1 MMKGMLNKQTFYTAL
16 CVALAGLFGFAS
28 CNNNATPS
36 PSPKDTVATSVFA
49 PIVNDTTL
57 NIDLSAI
64 TNIRFPKYK
73 VLKQQPIIPDSV
85 CIALDEE
92 TLAGGNYSVILSF
105 DTIPSQAFY
114 ERVEQ
119 AALQDTCW
127 KVKEYAY
134 TYKRKDK
141 QGGLY
146 RLAFSK
152 GSMQIVLSHLNSD
165 MIKNYSNEQ

>member
-1 MMKGMLNKQTFYTAL
+1 MLDKRRL
-16 CVALAGLFGFAS
+16 CSMLCIALAGLLGFVS
-28 CNNNATPS
+28 CNNNANPS
-36 PSPKDTVATSVFA
+36 SSLKDTVAASVFA

-64 TNIRFPKYK
+64 TNMSFPKYK
-73 VLKQQPIIPDSV
+73 ILKQQPIIPDSV
-85 CIALDEE
+85 SIALDEE
-92 TLAGGNYSVILSF
+92 TVAGGNYSAILSF

-119 AALQDTCW
+119 AAPQDTCW
-127 KVKEYAY
+127 KIKEYAY

-152 GSMQIVLSHLNSD
+152 GSMQIVFSHLNSD

>member
-1 MMKGMLNKQTFYTAL
+1 MLNKQTLYTAL
-16 CVALAGLFGFAS
+16 CVALAGFLGFTS
-28 CNNNATPS
+28 CNNKATPS
-36 PSPKDTVATSVFA
+36 PSLKDTVAASVFA
-49 PIVNDTTL
+49 PIVNDTML

-64 TNIRFPKYK
+64 TSIRFPKYK

-85 CIALDEE
+85 SIALDEE
-92 TLAGGNYSVILSF
+92 TVAGGNYSAILSF

-146 RLAFSK
+146 RIAFSK
-152 GSMQIVLSHLNSD
+152 GSMQIMLSHLNSD

>member
-1 MMKGMLNKQTFYTAL
+1 MKGMLNKRTFYAVL

-36 PSPKDTVATSVFA
+36 PSPEDTVSASVFA

-64 TNIRFPKYK
+64 TSIRFPKYK

-85 CIALDEE
+85 SIALDEE
-92 TLAGGNYSVILSF
+92 TVAGGNYSAILSF

-152 GSMQIVLSHLNSD
+152 GSMQIVFSHLNSD

>member
-1 MMKGMLNKQTFYTAL
+1 MLDKRRL
-16 CVALAGLFGFAS
+16 CSMLCIALAGLLGFVS
-28 CNNNATPS
+28 CNNNANPS
-36 PSPKDTVATSVFA
+36 SSLKDTVAASVFA

-64 TNIRFPKYK
+64 TNMRFPKYK
-73 VLKQQPIIPDSV
+73 ILKQQPIIPDSV
-85 CIALDEE
+85 SIALDEE
-92 TLAGGNYSVILSF
+92 TVAGGNYSAILSF

-152 GSMQIVLSHLNSD
+152 GSMQIVFSHLNSD

>member
-1 MMKGMLNKQTFYTAL
+1 MLNKQTLYTAL
-16 CVALAGLFGFAS
+16 CVALAGFLGFTS
-28 CNNNATPS
+28 CNNKATPS
-36 PSPKDTVATSVFA
+36 PSLKDTVAASVFA
-49 PIVNDTTL
+49 PIVNDTML

-64 TNIRFPKYK
+64 TSIRFPKYK
-73 VLKQQPIIPDSV
+73 VLKQQRIIPDSV
-85 CIALDEE
+85 SIALDEE
-92 TLAGGNYSVILSF
+92 TVAGGNYSAILSF

-146 RLAFSK
+146 RIAFSK
-152 GSMQIVLSHLNSD
+152 GSMQIMLSHLNSD

>member
-1 MMKGMLNKQTFYTAL
+1 M
-16 CVALAGLFGFAS
+16 
-28 CNNNATPS
+28 
-36 PSPKDTVATSVFA
+36 
-49 PIVNDTTL
+49 

-64 TNIRFPKYK
+64 TSIRFPKYK

-85 CIALDEE
+85 SLALDEE
-92 TLAGGNYSVILSF
+92 TVAGGNYSAILSF

-119 AALQDTCW
+119 AVLQDTCW
-127 KVKEYAY
+127 KIKEYAY

-152 GSMQIVLSHLNSD
+152 GSMQIVFSHLNSD

>member
-1 MMKGMLNKQTFYTAL
+1 MLDKRRL
-16 CVALAGLFGFAS
+16 CSMLCIALAGLLGFVS
-28 CNNNATPS
+28 CNNNANPS
-36 PSPKDTVATSVFA
+36 SSLKDTVAASVFA

-85 CIALDEE
+85 SLALDEE
-92 TLAGGNYSVILSF
+92 TVAGGNYSAILSF

-119 AALQDTCW
+119 AVLQDTCW
-127 KVKEYAY
+127 KIKEYAY

-152 GSMQIVLSHLNSD
+152 GSMQIVFSHLNSD